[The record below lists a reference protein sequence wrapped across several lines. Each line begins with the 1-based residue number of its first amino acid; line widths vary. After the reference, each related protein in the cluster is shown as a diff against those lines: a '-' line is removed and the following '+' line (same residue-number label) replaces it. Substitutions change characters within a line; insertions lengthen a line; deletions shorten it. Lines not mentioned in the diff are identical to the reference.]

1 MCILCVI
8 QKWSR
13 KVATM
18 LPWLVIP
25 LIVMW
30 VFSQFLPPAFR
41 FEITSP
47 RLACVSVLLVTLF
60 WYEILMPQL
69 SAWRARRNARI
80 MERMRVEAIEL
91 HKLRKNAIR
100 RCRNC
105 RNPYRDQNPSGGK
118 FKCSYCGHTSK
129 RPDMGSHEF
138 TDLGR
143 LSNSGMIFNLVGKVW
158 SDNNWVCGQDW
169 LENGGNWANGSFSGK
184 RKKNSCGFVSSAN
197 VHFVYSLLVFVCKS
211 LAAIFLGIMWL
222 FRKVFRISFNE
233 DDTSQDPDISGIA
246 KKGENGNETRTEKAR
261 RKAEE
266 KKQARLE
273 REQLEEEEQ
282 KQREEVARLVEERR
296 TVRDEINKHNKID
309 KTSPRVKNGKKEAEK
324 KRQKKKKEWDRR
336 SSRSNSDVDEFEQL
350 ASKETEKNRKRET
363 NNRELRKAKV
373 VICISSNQGSV
384 GSGYLDRMKGNV
396 FRSSKTLGQG
406 GFLDKS
412 TNANAATREQRSG
425 AFVDHTKKR
434 DFAQSERAYVKQ
446 NKHVDDRN
454 QNRTAIFESQ
464 PCPLPKR
471 SWKQLF
477 SHSSATPSSTSTNVV
492 SRPNGNSQVESP
504 SPVASGYST
513 QGFVS
518 PITHGVPY
526 PSASYSYG
534 NSTSNATGLQLSTN
548 LSELLPEEPDIFED
562 PGYVPSPSNL
572 NGPVSESHDNFHIDF
587 RFLADTGLAKPS
599 PIESPISRLRT
610 SVEKHA
616 GKTNLPS
623 EDLGTAN
630 DKGWQMWSS
639 SPFGQDTL
647 GLVVGSP
654 NWYLPQELN
663 GLKTEGVAPLRPQT
677 TLVTSDDPW
686 ALRTSYASLSSNHHH
701 FSLEGA
707 TNNTLVYGNHDGSS
721 FGRRYRL
728 SHGSVVTKKENVA
741 ALVSVEVLGT
751 TSAMIS
757 SPVDRLDSNQMYNH
771 FGHLN

>member
-1 MCILCVI
+1 
-8 QKWSR
+8 
-13 KVATM
+13 
-18 LPWLVIP
+18 
-25 LIVMW
+25 MW
-30 VFSQFLPPAFR
+30 FFSQFLPPAFR

-47 RLACVSVLLVTLF
+47 RLACVLVLLVTLF

-143 LSNSGMIFNLVGKVW
+143 LSNSGMILDLVGKVW

-184 RKKNSCGFVSSAN
+184 RKKDSCGFVSSAN
-197 VHFVYSLLVFVCKS
+197 VHFVYSLLVFICKS

-233 DDTSQDPDISGIA
+233 DDTLQDPDISGIT
-246 KKGENGNETRTEKAR
+246 KKGETRTEKAR

-273 REQLEEEEQ
+273 REQLEEEER

-296 TVRDEINKHNKID
+296 KVRDGINKHNKID
-309 KTSPRVKNGKKEAEK
+309 KTSPRVKNDKKEAEK
-324 KRQKKKKEWDRR
+324 KRQEQKKERDRR
-336 SSRSNSDVDEFEQL
+336 SSRSISDVDELEKR
-350 ASKETEKNRKRET
+350 AGKEFEKNRTRET
-363 NNRELRKAKV
+363 DNREPRKAKV
-373 VICISSNQGSV
+373 VMGINSNQGSV
-384 GSGYLDRMKGNV
+384 GAGYLDHMRGN
-396 FRSSKTLGQG
+396 FFPSSKTLSQG
-406 GFLDKS
+406 GFPSKS
-412 TNANAATREQRSG
+412 TNANAANTKELRSG
-425 AFVDHTKKR
+425 ASVDHTRNR

-446 NKHVDDRN
+446 NKHADDQN

-464 PCPLPKR
+464 PCPPPKR

-477 SHSSATPSSTSTNVV
+477 SRSSATPSSISTNVV
-492 SRPNGNSQVESP
+492 SRPNENSQIESP
-504 SPVASGYST
+504 SPMACNYST

-534 NSTSNATGLQLSTN
+534 NSTSNTTGLQLSTN
-548 LSELLPEEPDIFED
+548 LYELLPEEHDTFED
-562 PGYVPSPSNL
+562 PCYVPSPSNL
-572 NGPVSESHDNFHIDF
+572 HGPVSESLDNFHTDF
-587 RFLADTGLAKPS
+587 CFSADIGLTKPS
-599 PIESPISRLRT
+599 PIESPISWLRT
-610 SVEKHA
+610 SDEKHA
-616 GKTNLPS
+616 GSANLPS
-623 EDLGTAN
+623 EDLGTVN
-630 DKGWQMWSS
+630 DKGWQMWNS

-654 NWYLPQELN
+654 NWYLPQELT
-663 GLKTEGVAPLRPQT
+663 GLKTEGVVPLRPQT

-686 ALRTSYASLSSNHHH
+686 ALRTSYASLSSNNH
-701 FSLEGA
+701 FSLEG
-707 TNNTLVYGNHDGSS
+707 TNKTLVYGNHNGSL
-721 FGRRYRL
+721 FGHRYWL
-728 SHGSVVTKKENVA
+728 SHGSVVTKSCSFAIAAAKYKENA
-741 ALVSVEVLGT
+741 AAPISGEVLGT
-751 TSAMIS
+751 TSAMMPS
-757 SPVDRLDSNQMYNH
+757 HVGGLDSNQMCS
-771 FGHLN
+771 HLSFE